1 MIILRVSMGRAWLK
15 ETSSELNSAVEFAEP
30 VTTPEQRQKEFTM
43 SYNIQLPTA
52 DPGTLSDS
60 SDTAMRKNIGATVDP
75 PV

>member
-15 ETSSELNSAVEFAEP
+15 ETPNELNSAVEFAEA
-30 VTTPEQRQKEFTM
+30 VTTREQCPKDFAM

-52 DPGTLSDS
+52 DPGTLSNS
-60 SDTAMRKNIGATVDP
+60 SDTPMAKLISATVDP